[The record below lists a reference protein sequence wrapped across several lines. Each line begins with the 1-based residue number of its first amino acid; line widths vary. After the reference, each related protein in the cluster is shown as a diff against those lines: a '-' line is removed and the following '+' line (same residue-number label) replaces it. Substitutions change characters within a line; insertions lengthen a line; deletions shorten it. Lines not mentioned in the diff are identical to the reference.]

1 MNNEAYQIKNAVKQI
16 TGHEL
21 DTILVLGA
29 NKETG
34 LTLQIVEGEVALLAT
49 LIADLYKKQPKLK
62 QMVQDAEQLNNG
74 KVPDDLVKA
83 LFEMLGGNDNE

>member
-29 NKETG
+29 NKQAE
-34 LTLQIVEGEVALLAT
+34 LKSLYWWLDLA
-49 LIADLYKKQPKLK
+49 
-62 QMVQDAEQLNNG
+62 NNTFAQRMG
-74 KVPDDLVKA
+74 WA
-83 LFEMLGGNDNE
+83 